1 MQAVTVTP
9 GAIEAFQS
17 FYLAELDARVQRS
30 EVVGAITLKKGN
42 AALFFEPTEGKFTLV
57 EKMPDVEAAN
67 VFDCVPREQ
76 WGRTVMLFG
85 HATNTGG
92 YIASGHATLE
102 GNSLKIKLASGSYY
116 RLDVDGTL
124 AHLQAFV
131 GDPPVAKPQAQRPAK
146 PRQERQP
153 PARANKSRASQFGN
167 SHSPRVADTEQVSH
181 HLAGS
186 DECEDLTEED
196 LRRLRGEMPLTT
208 KPKKKWQH

>member
-9 GAIEAFQS
+9 AAIEAFQS

-30 EVVGAITLKKGN
+30 EVVGAITLKKGS

-92 YIASGHATLE
+92 YIASGHATMD
-102 GNSLKIKLASGSYY
+102 GNTIKIKLASGHYY
-116 RLDVDGTL
+116 RIEIDPTL
-124 AHLQAFV
+124 PHLQPFV
-131 GDPPVAKPQAQRPAK
+131 SAEPLKPKEVAPKPEKKGPTRNNKNNVRQFEKPPRAPAEAK
-146 PRQERQP
+146 
-153 PARANKSRASQFGN
+153 
-167 SHSPRVADTEQVSH
+167 EQVSSY
-181 HLAGS
+181 S
-186 DECEDLTEED
+186 DRDDESDDLTEED
-196 LRRLRGEMPLTT
+196 LRRLRGEIPLTT
-208 KPKKKWQH
+208 SSKKKWKR